1 MFLRKLIIFSFI
13 TLLLSACAE
22 ISMEE
27 EDKIIVDAFNVMK
40 YLKES
45 DWGALAE
52 HVHED
57 HGLLFSLYANIDEN
71 DIVLTKEQVANI
83 GTSVETYDF
92 GKDYL
97 TIHSYEMTSMEL
109 IQNVL
114 MRFEQGPS
122 KGKDID
128 YQETAFNTSHVT
140 NVTIESNINEVYTE
154 AFYVEFYSPSNDEQ
168 LENDWQA
175 LRLVFQKERRHWYL
189 VAIVRDVH
197 TD

>member
-1 MFLRKLIIFSFI
+1 MLLRKLFILSFI

-40 YLKES
+40 YLNES

-83 GTSVETYDF
+83 GTSAETYDF

-97 TIHSYEMTSMEL
+97 TSHSYEMTSKEL

-114 MRFEQGPS
+114 IRYEQGPS
-122 KGKDID
+122 EGIEID

-140 NVTIESNINEVYTE
+140 DATIESNIDEVYPE

-168 LENDWQA
+168 LETDWQA